1 MADVGSAAP
10 EFTLTGAVNE
20 EDVEVSLN
28 DYAGKNLVVLFYPLD
43 FSPVCSEQVPDFNE
57 QLSAIQAKGA
67 DVIAISRD
75 SAFAHK
81 AWSKDLGGVDF
92 PLLADMNLAVSKE
105 FGMALEEVGIT
116 TRGVFIVDKS
126 GKIAFKHV
134 EEAPPDNT
142 LSAEQVLAEL
152 DKLQ

>member
-20 EDVEVSLN
+20 EDVEVSLS

-57 QLSAIQAKGA
+57 QLSAIQAKDA
-67 DVIAISRD
+67 EVIAISRD

-81 AWSKDLGGVDF
+81 AWSEALGGIGF

-116 TRGVFIVDKS
+116 TRGVFIVDKN

-142 LSAEQVLAEL
+142 LRAEQVLAEL
-152 DKLQ
+152 DKL

>member
-1 MADVGSAAP
+1 MADVGSTAP

-20 EDVEVSLN
+20 EDVEISLS

-67 DVIAISRD
+67 EVIAISRD

-152 DKLQ
+152 DKL

>member
-1 MADVGSAAP
+1 M
-10 EFTLTGAVNE
+10 
-20 EDVEVSLN
+20 
-28 DYAGKNLVVLFYPLD
+28 VVLFYPLD

-142 LSAEQVLAEL
+142 LSAEQVLDEL
-152 DKLQ
+152 DKL

>member
-1 MADVGSAAP
+1 MADVGSTAP

-20 EDVEVSLN
+20 EDVEVSLS

-57 QLSAIQAKGA
+57 QLSTIRAKGA
-67 DVIAISRD
+67 EVIAISRD

-152 DKLQ
+152 DKL

>member
-1 MADVGSAAP
+1 MANVGSAAP

-20 EDVEVSLN
+20 DDVEVSLS

-43 FSPVCSEQVPDFNE
+43 FSPVCSEQVPDFNG

-67 DVIAISRD
+67 EVIAISRD

-81 AWSKDLGGVDF
+81 AWSKDLGGIGF

-116 TRGVFIVDKS
+116 TRGVFIVDKN

>member
-1 MADVGSAAP
+1 MADVGSTAP

-20 EDVEVSLN
+20 EDVEVSLS

-57 QLSAIQAKGA
+57 QLSAIQAKDA
-67 DVIAISRD
+67 EVIAISRD

-152 DKLQ
+152 DKL

>member
-43 FSPVCSEQVPDFNE
+43 FSPVCSEQVPDFNG
-57 QLSAIQAKGA
+57 QLNAIQAKGA

-81 AWSKDLGGVDF
+81 AWSKDLGGVNF

-126 GKIAFKHV
+126 GKIVFKHV

>member
-10 EFTLTGAVNE
+10 DFTLTGAVNQ
-20 EDVEVSLN
+20 EDTEVSLS
-28 DYAGKNLVVLFYPLD
+28 DYSGKNLVVLFYPLD
-43 FSPVCSEQVPDFNE
+43 FSPVCSEQVPDFNA

-67 DVIAISRD
+67 EVIAINRD

-81 AWSKDLGGVDF
+81 AWSQDLGGIDF
-92 PLLADMNLAVSKE
+92 PLLADMNLEVSKQ

-116 TRGVFIVDKS
+116 TRGVLIIDKA
-126 GKIAFKHV
+126 GNIAFKHV
-134 EEAPPDNT
+134 ENAPPDNT
-142 LSAEQVLAEL
+142 LTAEQVLAEL

>member
-1 MADVGSAAP
+1 MADVGNAAP

-57 QLSAIQAKGA
+57 QLNAIQAKGA

-81 AWSKDLGGVDF
+81 AWSKDLGGVNF

-126 GKIAFKHV
+126 GKIVFKHV

-142 LSAEQVLAEL
+142 LSAEQVLTEL

>member
-20 EDVEVSLN
+20 EDVEVSLS
-28 DYAGKNLVVLFYPLD
+28 DYAGKKLVVLFYPLD
-43 FSPVCSEQVPDFNE
+43 FSPVCSEQVPDYNA

-67 DVIAISRD
+67 EVIAISRD

-81 AWSKDLGGVDF
+81 AWSKDLGGVGF
-92 PLLADMNLAVSKE
+92 PLLADMNLSVSKE
-105 FGMALEEVGIT
+105 FGMALEEAGIT

-152 DKLQ
+152 DKL

>member
-20 EDVEVSLN
+20 EDVEVSLS

-43 FSPVCSEQVPDFNE
+43 FSPVCSEQVPDFNA

-67 DVIAISRD
+67 EVIAISRD

-81 AWSKDLGGVDF
+81 AWSKDLGGVGF
-92 PLLADMNLAVSKE
+92 PLLADMNLSVSKE

-152 DKLQ
+152 DKL

>member
-20 EDVEVSLN
+20 EDVEVSLS

-81 AWSKDLGGVDF
+81 AWSKDLGGVGF

-142 LSAEQVLAEL
+142 LTAEQVLAEL
-152 DKLQ
+152 DKL

>member
-1 MADVGSAAP
+1 MADVGSTAP

-20 EDVEVSLN
+20 EDVEISLS

-57 QLSAIQAKGA
+57 QLSAIQAKDA
-67 DVIAISRD
+67 EVIAISRD

-152 DKLQ
+152 DKL

>member
-1 MADVGSAAP
+1 MADVGSTAP

-20 EDVEVSLN
+20 EDVEVSLS

-57 QLSAIQAKGA
+57 QLSAIQAKNA
-67 DVIAISRD
+67 EVIAISRD

-152 DKLQ
+152 DKL

>member
-1 MADVGSAAP
+1 MADVGSTAP

-20 EDVEVSLN
+20 EDVEISLS

-67 DVIAISRD
+67 EVIAISRD

-81 AWSKDLGGVDF
+81 AWSKNLGGVNF

-152 DKLQ
+152 DKL

>member
-20 EDVEVSLN
+20 EDVEVSLS

-81 AWSKDLGGVDF
+81 AWSKDLGGVGF
-92 PLLADMNLAVSKE
+92 PLLADMNLA
-105 FGMALEEVGIT
+105 
-116 TRGVFIVDKS
+116 GV
-126 GKIAFKHV
+126 
-134 EEAPPDNT
+134 
-142 LSAEQVLAEL
+142 
-152 DKLQ
+152 

>member
-10 EFTLTGAVNE
+10 DFTLSGAVNE
-20 EDVEVSLN
+20 EDVEVSLS

-43 FSPVCSEQVPDFNE
+43 FSPVCSEQVPDFND
-57 QLSAIQAKGA
+57 QLGAIHAKDA
-67 DVIAISRD
+67 EVIAISRD

-152 DKLQ
+152 DKL

>member
-20 EDVEVSLN
+20 EDVEVSLS

-81 AWSKDLGGVDF
+81 AWSKDLGGVGF

-134 EEAPPDNT
+134 EEEPPDNT

-152 DKLQ
+152 DKL

>member
-1 MADVGSAAP
+1 MPDVGSAAP
-10 EFTLTGAVNE
+10 HFTLTGAVNQA
-20 EDVEVSLN
+20 DTEVSLS
-28 DYAGKNLVVLFYPLD
+28 DYAGKNLVVLFYPLA
-43 FSPVCSEQVPDFNE
+43 FSPVCAEQVPDFNE
-57 QLSAIQAKGA
+57 NLAAIQTKGA
-67 DVIAISRD
+67 EVIAINRD
-75 SAFAHK
+75 STFAHK
-81 AWSKDLGGVDF
+81 AWSQELGGIDF

-116 TRGVFIVDKS
+116 TRGVFIIDKA
-126 GKIAFKHV
+126 GKIAFKHI